1 MSMRSAIDI
10 RRKRSKRSRLEL
22 CIAVLQAAASGK
34 QLFTPIMYGC
44 NLSWNPLQEILAFLI
59 DHGFLVKRV
68 VGRRKL
74 YEITEKGLQVLEHYN
89 VIQGAFFER
98 ERER

>member
-1 MSMRSAIDI
+1 MSRSVDI
-10 RRKRSKRSRLEL
+10 KRNRSKRSRLEL
-22 CIAVLQAAASGK
+22 CIAVLQAAATGK
-34 QLFTPIMYGC
+34 QRTTPIMYGC
-44 NLSWNPLQEILAFLI
+44 NLSWNPLQEILAFLV
-59 DHGFLVKRV
+59 DHGFLVKRA
-68 VGRRKL
+68 VGPRKL